1 MNTLLHNHQI
11 QQLLPHRYPI
21 QLVDRVVEFEPGQR
35 IVALKAIGVGEPA
48 LRGHFP
54 GFPIFPGVLLVEAL
68 GQTCAL
74 LLELTRL
81 DWSPGDPLDGRPG
94 EAAELGVLG
103 AINVH
108 LTRPVL
114 PGAMIQLHAEL
125 DWSRGAASSLKVKAR
140 DEHSVYARGS
150 IIVAM
155 APKTALIPA

>member
-1 MNTLLHNHQI
+1 MKTLLHTYQI

-21 QLVDRVVEFEPGQR
+21 QLVDRVVDFELGQR
-35 IVALKAIGVGEPA
+35 ITALKVVGVGEPA

-74 LLELTRL
+74 LLELSRL
-81 DWSPGDPLDGRPG
+81 NWQPG
-94 EAAELGVLG
+94 EELNGCPEQARELGVLG
-103 AINVH
+103 SINVH
-108 LTRPVL
+108 LTKPVL
-114 PGAMIQLHAEL
+114 PGAMVQLHAVL
-125 DWSRGAASSLKVKAR
+125 DWSRGAASSLKVKAF
-140 DEHSVYARGS
+140 DEHGVYARGS